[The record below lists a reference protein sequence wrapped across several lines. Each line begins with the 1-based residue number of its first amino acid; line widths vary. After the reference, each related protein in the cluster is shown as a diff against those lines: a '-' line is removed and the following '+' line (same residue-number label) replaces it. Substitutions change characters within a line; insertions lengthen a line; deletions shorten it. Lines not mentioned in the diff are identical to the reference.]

1 MLLSASFVI
10 LFFILKEHLSMYPF
24 VPALLFGTAVLLLVA
39 AMLSVLSA
47 LPPRP
52 VKIYGK
58 LDLVDALMN
67 LYQREYRRAVSSA
80 VCLFLGLAQLCLCAG
95 DFRLGVHETL
105 ACFLNSRRRL
115 HFKIFPPDTPKPRQ
129 GWFHI
134 TTTCGNCLRTECAYA
149 ALDSAQRWRHWDAM

>member
-1 MLLSASFVI
+1 MRIQIKDPVQLEPASLHDILRAIDGNRSRIRTLAGMILSVCGMLLSASFVI
-10 LFFILKEHLSMYPF
+10 LFFILKEHLSIYPF
-24 VPALLFGTAVLLLVA
+24 VPALLFGTAVLLLEA

-80 VCLFLGLAQLCLCAG
+80 VCLFLGLASFVFA
-95 DFRLGVHETL
+95 LG
-105 ACFLNSRRRL
+105 
-115 HFKIFPPDTPKPRQ
+115 IFAWAST
-129 GWFHI
+129 
-134 TTTCGNCLRTECAYA
+134 
-149 ALDSAQRWRHWDAM
+149 RH

>member
-1 MLLSASFVI
+1 MILSVCGMLLSASFVI

-80 VCLFLGLAQLCLCAG
+80 VCLFLGLASFVFAL
-95 DFRLGVHETL
+95 E
-105 ACFLNSRRRL
+105 
-115 HFKIFPPDTPKPRQ
+115 IFAWAST
-129 GWFHI
+129 
-134 TTTCGNCLRTECAYA
+134 
-149 ALDSAQRWRHWDAM
+149 RH

>member
-1 MLLSASFVI
+1 MRIQIKDPVQLEPASLDDILRAIDGNRSRIRTLAGMILSVCGMLLSASFVI

-80 VCLFLGLAQLCLCAG
+80 V
-95 DFRLGVHETL
+95 
-105 ACFLNSRRRL
+105 
-115 HFKIFPPDTPKPRQ
+115 
-129 GWFHI
+129 
-134 TTTCGNCLRTECAYA
+134 
-149 ALDSAQRWRHWDAM
+149 

>member
-1 MLLSASFVI
+1 MRIQIKDPVQLEPASLDDILRAIDGNRSRIRTLAGTILSVCGMLLSASFVI

-67 LYQREYRRAVSSA
+67 LYQHEYRRAVSSA
-80 VCLFLGLAQLCLCAG
+80 VCLFLGLASFVFA
-95 DFRLGVHETL
+95 LG
-105 ACFLNSRRRL
+105 
-115 HFKIFPPDTPKPRQ
+115 IFA
-129 GWFHI
+129 WAS
-134 TTTCGNCLRTECAYA
+134 TT
-149 ALDSAQRWRHWDAM
+149 H